1 MEAVRRILVLL
12 GCCLALQ
19 ACGPG
24 AYRWEQPELPASRTY
39 EVKRGDTLYSIA
51 WRYGL
56 DYREVAR
63 WNGIGADYLIHP
75 GQVLHLAPRA
85 NVDAVSASP
94 PANEPPRERIV
105 MEASTPPV
113 TATAAAS
120 AAPMPPLRA
129 GAWQWPAKGAVLAKF
144 GQAVTGKGITIG
156 GSVGDDVVAAADGR
170 VVYAG
175 SGLIGYGKIIILK
188 HSEEFLSAYGH
199 NDSIHV
205 REGEQVRRGD
215 RIASMGRG
223 PGNTP
228 LLHFEIR
235 VNGEA
240 VDPMKYLPSR

>member
-1 MEAVRRILVLL
+1 MEVVARVLVLFAF
-12 GCCLALQ
+12 CLVLQ

-24 AYRWEQPELPASRTY
+24 AYRWEQPALPDSGSH

-63 WNGIGADYLIHP
+63 WNGVDSGYLIHP
-75 GQVLHLAPRA
+75 GQVLRLTPP
-85 NVDAVSASP
+85 DSTTSASST
-94 PANEPPRERIV
+94 PAQATARERIV
-105 MEASTPPV
+105 MEPRKETV
-113 TATAAAS
+113 TA
-120 AAPMPPLRA
+120 APAVVEMPPLPRN
-129 GAWQWPAKGAVLAKF
+129 AWGWPAKGAVLAKF
-144 GQAVTGKGITIG
+144 GHAETGKGITIG
-156 GSVGDDVVAAADGR
+156 GSVGDDIAASADGR

-175 SGLIGYGKIIILK
+175 SGLIGYGKIIIVK

-199 NDSIHV
+199 NDTIYV

-223 PGNTP
+223 PGNKP